1 MKLITIYN
9 KVIYLF
15 FLLKIENERNESM
28 NYIELKVNGKRI
40 NLYGTKAIIEK
51 EKNIIEQLNL
61 SGNEQKDRL
70 IIQKCIDE
78 NKLKSD
84 ILYDGNTVYPFE
96 KTIKAYRKMQKTD
109 SLENMSNY
117 MYHFFTN
124 ACGDIAHYDIQGFR
138 GYYNYSLR
146 NLENILLKNN
156 NFIPSWNTDVD
167 KIFKELKIGEYFKDR
182 EKINIDCISINK
194 LKSIIKDY
202 GWNITIQNNSWK
214 LDKEVLFSYIF
225 SFEIDT
231 SNRSISSI
239 VNEIISYKNNFNK
252 NEYMEFLIENR
263 DTNENKLSVRDVV
276 LIADNIESNLSKL
289 SENVLYDCRLEVE
302 ENKKYNTP
310 NFDLQQNDYEIEM
323 CG

>member
-1 MKLITIYN
+1 
-9 KVIYLF
+9 
-15 FLLKIENERNESM
+15 M

-156 NFIPSWNTDVD
+156 NFISSKSGNQFPAFLFRLSRYHIFHPFQISWRFPCLPQI
-167 KIFKELKIGEYFKDR
+167 KYFYGLPIFHRNPLQFQQLYYCLLEMGKNCSQGLH
-182 EKINIDCISINK
+182 N
-194 LKSIIKDY
+194 
-202 GWNITIQNNSWK
+202 
-214 LDKEVLFSYIF
+214 
-225 SFEIDT
+225 
-231 SNRSISSI
+231 NRSRC
-239 VNEIISYKNNFNK
+239 
-252 NEYMEFLIENR
+252 L
-263 DTNENKLSVRDVV
+263 LS
-276 LIADNIESNLSKL
+276 
-289 SENVLYDCRLEVE
+289 
-302 ENKKYNTP
+302 
-310 NFDLQQNDYEIEM
+310 
-323 CG
+323 